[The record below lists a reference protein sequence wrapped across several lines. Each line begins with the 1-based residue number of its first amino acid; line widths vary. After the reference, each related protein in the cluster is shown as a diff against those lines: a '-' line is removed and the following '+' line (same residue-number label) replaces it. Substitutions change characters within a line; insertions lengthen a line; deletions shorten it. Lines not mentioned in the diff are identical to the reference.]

1 MVELTRALRVGRG
14 VWGGGGGARLGEGSW
29 NPEMLVGKP
38 APPRDLPAYV
48 CSQDEQGEV
57 KPTAVCQREEK
68 GDEERSEWTEEGK

>member
-1 MVELTRALRVGRG
+1 
-14 VWGGGGGARLGEGSW
+14 
-29 NPEMLVGKP
+29 MLVGKP